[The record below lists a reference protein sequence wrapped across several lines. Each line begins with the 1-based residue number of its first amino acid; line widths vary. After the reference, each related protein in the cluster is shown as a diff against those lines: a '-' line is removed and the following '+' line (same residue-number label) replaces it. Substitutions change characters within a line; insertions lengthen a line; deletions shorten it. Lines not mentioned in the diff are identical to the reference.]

1 MFLIASKLVFSFT
14 YTYLE
19 LFSFYAIV
27 LVFRIVGLKSQTEV
41 CLASILAATIYQT
54 MQPEDLHIV
63 QIYLYVDTVGYKMF
77 ARLRLQAT
85 RTTK

>member
-14 YTYLE
+14 NTYLE
-19 LFSFYAIV
+19 LFSFYAIL
-27 LVFRIVGLKSQTEV
+27 LVFRIVGLKFQTEV

-63 QIYLYVDTVGYKMF
+63 QIYILTLCNKMF
-77 ARLRLQAT
+77 PRLRLQAT